1 MKPGVQPGFIAF
13 CAKTAPRSITPRSR
27 TPRSAI
33 RDPKS
38 AIPVSPFAIRNPPS
52 AIEMF
57 SSSPLRL
64 ADGLVLLGYCAVL
77 VVTGVLFSRREAK
90 STGEYFLADRR
101 MPMWA
106 VAVSIIA
113 TSLSAATF
121 IGAPEQSYR
130 GDMTYL
136 SANIGGVIA
145 VVIVAAFFIPA
156 YYRHNCTTVYEL
168 LERRFGPGAKRAT
181 SAAFMVGRT
190 FASGARVFIG
200 AIPFAM
206 IMFGADKAA
215 RPEYLIA
222 SIAAMCLVG
231 VCYTLIGGI
240 ASVIWTDVIQ
250 TIVLVTA
257 VLAAIV
263 LLYNKIGM
271 PLGDLW
277 SYLSSAGPGGTSKLT
292 VFKLGVDLSK
302 PNLGFDPG
310 ASFTVLTAVTGFAL
324 LNLAAY
330 GTDHDMV
337 QRMLTCKTA
346 REGSRSVL
354 VSIAIGVP
362 IVAMFLI
369 VGALLFVFYK
379 KAPDLQPIVD
389 AGAVGIDPAAA
400 SAQAPKS
407 EQVFL
412 DFILTGMPPG
422 LAGLMLA
429 GLFAAGIGSLNS
441 AINAMAATFIK
452 DFYTRWRPPS
462 DSRGEPHYLAMS
474 RYAVAGW
481 GLILGLFAVGCVYWK
496 ASSPSTTLID
506 LALSVMTFAYTGL
519 LAVFL
524 TALFTRRGNTAS
536 VVGAL
541 VTGFAMIA
549 LFQPAIWRFWTG
561 AIFGLGSGVAAFKL
575 AFPWQM
581 TIGTGLAFAVCC
593 LGRPRAR
600 FSSAPSEPLRCS
612 NCGYETTG
620 LRSATRPECNTPI
633 APTKTIAE

>member
-1 MKPGVQPGFIAF
+1 
-13 CAKTAPRSITPRSR
+13 
-27 TPRSAI
+27 
-33 RDPKS
+33 
-38 AIPVSPFAIRNPPS
+38 
-52 AIEMF
+52 MF

-64 ADGLVLLGYCAVL
+64 PDGLVLLGYCALL
-77 VVTGVLFSRREAK
+77 VITGFVFARRQSK
-90 STGEYFLADRR
+90 STGEYFLANRR

-106 VAVSIIA
+106 VSVSIIA

-136 SANIGGVIA
+136 SANIGGLIA
-145 VVIVAAFFIPA
+145 VIVVAAFFIPA

-168 LERRFGPGAKRAT
+168 LERRFGPSSKYAT

-190 FASGARVFIG
+190 FASGARIYIG

-215 RPEYLIA
+215 KPEYMIA
-222 SIAAMCLVG
+222 SIAALCIVG
-231 VCYTLIGGI
+231 VFYTLLGGI

-250 TIVLVTA
+250 TVVLVTA
-257 VLAAIV
+257 VIAAII

-277 SYLSSAGPGGTSKLT
+277 SYLGTAGPNGTSKLT
-292 VFKLGVDLSK
+292 VLKLGLDFSK
-302 PNLGFDPG
+302 PNLGFDPS
-310 ASFTVLTAVTGFAL
+310 ASFTLLTAVTGFAL
-324 LNLAAY
+324 LNTAAY

-337 QRMLTCKTA
+337 QRMLTCKSA
-346 REGSRSVL
+346 RQGSRSVL
-354 VSIAIGVP
+354 TSIAIGVP
-362 IVAMFLI
+362 IVAMFLV
-369 VGALLFVFYK
+369 VGALLHAYYTHPFV
-379 KAPDLQPIVD
+379 ADLEPIVGD
-389 AGAVGIDPAAA
+389 SAVGIDPAINLP
-400 SAQAPKS
+400 PKS
-407 EQVFL
+407 DQVFL
-412 DFILTGMPPG
+412 KFILTGMPPG

-452 DFYTRWRPPS
+452 DFYTRWFPPT
-462 DSRGEPHYLAMS
+462 DTRDEHHYLAMS

-496 ASSPSTTLID
+496 SSSPSTTLID

-524 TALFTRRGNTAS
+524 TALFARRGNTRS
-536 VVGAL
+536 VIAAL
-541 VTGFAMIA
+541 ITGFVVIA

-561 AIFGLGSGVAAFKL
+561 TLFGPASGIATLTL

-581 TIGTGLAFAVCC
+581 TIGTALAFAVCC
-593 LGRPRAR
+593 LGKPRAR
-600 FSSAPSEPLRCS
+600 FITAPTEPPRCP
-612 NCGYETTG
+612 NCGYDTTG
-620 LRSATRPECNTPI
+620 LRTPACPECNGPI
-633 APTKTIAE
+633 AGRGGSDTVSG

>member
-1 MKPGVQPGFIAF
+1 
-13 CAKTAPRSITPRSR
+13 
-27 TPRSAI
+27 
-33 RDPKS
+33 
-38 AIPVSPFAIRNPPS
+38 
-52 AIEMF
+52 MF

-64 ADGLVLLGYCAVL
+64 ADGLVLLGYCALL
-77 VVTGVLFSRREAK
+77 VVSGLIFSRREAK
-90 STGEYFLADRR
+90 STGEYFLANRR

-136 SANIGGVIA
+136 SANIGGLIA

-156 YYRHNCTTVYEL
+156 YYRHDCTTVYEL
-168 LERRFGPGAKRAT
+168 LERRFGPGAKYAT

-190 FASGARVFIG
+190 FASGARIFIG

-206 IMFGADKAA
+206 ILFGADKAS

-222 SIAAMCLVG
+222 SIAALCLVG

-250 TIVLVTA
+250 TVVLVTA

-271 PLGDLW
+271 PFGDLW
-277 SYLSSAGPGGTSKLT
+277 SYLSTAGPNGASKLT
-292 VFKLGVDLSK
+292 VLKLGLDFSR
-302 PNLGFDPG
+302 PNLGFDPS
-310 ASFTVLTAVTGFAL
+310 ASFTLLTAVTGFAL
-324 LNLAAY
+324 INTAAY
-330 GTDHDMV
+330 GADHDMV
-337 QRMLTCKTA
+337 QRMLTCKSA

-354 VSIAIGVP
+354 TSIAIGVP
-362 IVAMFLI
+362 IVAMFLV
-369 VGALLFVFYK
+369 VGALLFVYYQRV
-379 KAPDLQPIVD
+379 PDLAPVTGGL
-389 AGAVGIDPAAA
+389 AAGIDPAVRVRR
-400 SAQAPKS
+400 PPRS

-462 DSRGEPHYLAMS
+462 DTRGERHYLAMS

-524 TALFTRRGNTAS
+524 TALFTRRGSTAS
-536 VVGAL
+536 VAAAL
-541 VTGFAMIA
+541 GTGFLVIA
-549 LFQPAIWRFWTG
+549 LFQPAAWRAWTG
-561 AIFGLGSGVAAFKL
+561 ALFGPDSALATLNL

-581 TIGTGLAFAVCC
+581 TIGTALAFAVCC
-593 LGRPRAR
+593 LGRPRAHG
-600 FSSAPSEPLRCS
+600 APAAR
-612 NCGYETTG
+612 G
-620 LRSATRPECNTPI
+620 
-633 APTKTIAE
+633 